1 MSKTPKVGIIDYGL
15 GNIYS
20 VNKACEFLGFKSV
33 VTSKKTDLQNV
44 DAIILPGVGAF
55 GNAMENLNKL
65 DIIDTIKKQVN
76 EGKPLL
82 GICLGMQLL
91 MQSSE
96 ELGHHQGIGLINGDV
111 IKFPKKDDQNLK
123 TPQIQWNK
131 ININSSSGNL
141 LKGIPND
148 TYYYFLHSYFV
159 RTGNIDVVA
168 ATAEYKKI
176 KYCCAIEKDNIFATQ
191 FHPEKSTN
199 QGLKILNNFKNY
211 INNGK

>member
-1 MSKTPKVGIIDYGL
+1 MSKSQKVGIIDYGL

-20 VNKACEFLGFKSV
+20 VNKACEFIGLKSV
-33 VTSKKTDLQNV
+33 VISKKTDLKNV

-55 GNAMENLNKL
+55 GNAMENLKKL
-65 DIIDTIKKQVN
+65 DIIDSIKKEVN
-76 EGKPLL
+76 NGKPIL

-91 MQSSE
+91 MQSSDE
-96 ELGHHQGIGLINGDV
+96 FGHHKGIGLINGDV
-111 IKFPKKDDQNLK
+111 IKFPEKDDQNLK
-123 TPQIQWNK
+123 IPQIQWNK
-131 ININSSSGNL
+131 ININPSSGNL

-148 TYYYFLHSYFV
+148 TYFYFLHSFFV
-159 RTGNIDVVA
+159 RTKNFHIIT

-176 KYCCAIEKDNIFATQ
+176 KYCCVIEHDNIFATQ

-199 QGLKILNNFKNY
+199 QGIKILNNFKNY

>member
-1 MSKTPKVGIIDYGL
+1 M
-15 GNIYS
+15 
-20 VNKACEFLGFKSV
+20 
-33 VTSKKTDLQNV
+33 
-44 DAIILPGVGAF
+44 
-55 GNAMENLNKL
+55 
-65 DIIDTIKKQVN
+65 
-76 EGKPLL
+76 
-82 GICLGMQLL
+82 
-91 MQSSE
+91 
-96 ELGHHQGIGLINGDV
+96 
-111 IKFPKKDDQNLK
+111 
-123 TPQIQWNK
+123 
-131 ININSSSGNL
+131 NL

-176 KYCCAIEKDNIFATQ
+176 KYCCVIEKDNIFATQ